1 LRAQALRPPQD
12 GAFEF
17 REKAHMVKSVA
28 MIVAAALALLL
39 AACGRDGGTSDL
51 KANVR
56 FVHVSPGTDAVNI
69 SYDSTTVVTALAYHG
84 ASAYQPLDFGS
95 HEIKVQSTAAGAV
108 YSDVTVS
115 PTFNGFHT
123 YLLYGGE
130 SSMQTQLLTDTVADA
145 ASGKFNLRAVNV
157 ATGIGTVD
165 VYLLPVGSTIAQA
178 APTFSSLAYGQN
190 SGFTQFSTGDYNLLV
205 TRTGTKDTI
214 YDSGKQTIA
223 TNTKVTLLAY
233 ATGSGKLVNGAL
245 LYTDSTGTTTF
256 VDSSQARFKFV
267 NAATDHGSV
276 DVLVDGLAALANVP
290 HGLLSAYSAI
300 AAGNRN
306 FKIQSSSAPGA
317 YLYDQNKMLARRPTI
332 RSSPTAC
339 KARAARASSPSRTT
353 TCLPP
358 RAGRSSGSSTPLRIR
373 RHTMP
378 M

>member
-1 LRAQALRPPQD
+1 
-12 GAFEF
+12 
-17 REKAHMVKSVA
+17 
-28 MIVAAALALLL
+28 
-39 AACGRDGGTSDL
+39 
-51 KANVR
+51 
-56 FVHVSPGTDAVNI
+56 
-69 SYDSTTVVTALAYHG
+69 
-84 ASAYQPLDFGS
+84 
-95 HEIKVQSTAAGAV
+95 
-108 YSDVTVS
+108 
-115 PTFNGFHT
+115 
-123 YLLYGGE
+123 
-130 SSMQTQLLTDTVADA
+130 
-145 ASGKFNLRAVNV
+145 
-157 ATGIGTVD
+157 
-165 VYLLPVGSTIAQA
+165 
-178 APTFSSLAYGQN
+178 
-190 SGFTQFSTGDYNLLV
+190 
-205 TRTGTKDTI
+205 
-214 YDSGKQTIA
+214 
-223 TNTKVTLLAY
+223 VTLLAY
-233 ATGSGKLVNGAL
+233 ATGSGKLVIGAL